1 MGPWWYVS
9 SNVFVLFSF
18 RDHTYEVLE
27 YCPRTHV
34 YAEPIT
40 DEDASRLLNS
50 ATSSKN
56 LFYLILLEKR
66 VEFVLATDSVYVPL
80 LDRDYM

>member
-1 MGPWWYVS
+1 
-9 SNVFVLFSF
+9 VFVLFSF